1 MNKFILKNSES
12 QPGWWTLAIPEYGIT
27 FRFREHEFNET
38 QEISLYD
45 PTIVDNLGPE
55 GIASLMREAGDW
67 LFSHAYSVAMPTP
80 VFEFRR
86 DDDAD
91 KHYILRNKFPR
102 LKIEVREE
110 CSYKQLADALRSGSE
125 YVKRLKADRKSG
137 AAPEQEFVISLPDD
151 MAEAIRDI
159 AKEEGIS
166 PEEILKGMIEGYF
179 EDYDEDE

>member
-1 MNKFILKNSES
+1 MIKFDLKKNES
-12 QPGWWTLAIPEYGIT
+12 APGWWTLSCPEYGVTIS
-27 FRFREHEFNET
+27 FEEHRFNET
-38 QEISLYD
+38 QKVAFSD
-45 PTIVDNLGPE
+45 QGIVQGLGPQ
-55 GIASLMREAGDW
+55 GIARIMREAGDW
-67 LFSHAYSVAMPTP
+67 LSTHTFSVAMPTP

-91 KHYILRNKFPR
+91 KDYILRNKFPR

-159 AKEEGIS
+159 AKEEGVS